1 MRALAVIL
9 TLLGVMLLSAGQEVL
24 VRERPQQ
31 GQLSLSS
38 PLSPFA
44 FVEDVGKSVRLT
56 FKGKPVWQYNY
67 GVAAPPNA
75 GELNAT
81 SGFLHPVWAPNGAIV
96 TDWGPQDH
104 YHHRGIF
111 FAWVKTKWGELAPD
125 FWNLFAGSGRTRFEA
140 FERLEIHFDKAV
152 MVVRHVWHARKS
164 DEWVPVVTERWT
176 VVTYALESDEPEHWA
191 FDLTTEL
198 VNITDLP
205 LEIEEYR
212 YGGLGYRGAREWL
225 DKSKREVLTSEGKTL
240 ADADA
245 TDARWVLQGGL
256 VSGQWAGLTLMD
268 HPSNFAF
275 PCRLRVAE
283 GFPYVGFAP
292 MRKTSFVMRPNE
304 PMRFQFRIIVH
315 SKKPTAQQL
324 DELWRKFSEAREREG
339 K

>member
-1 MRALAVIL
+1 MRFASAILLLLEVTVMAL
-9 TLLGVMLLSAGQEVL
+9 GQEAL
-24 VRERPQQ
+24 VREKPQQ

-38 PLSPFA
+38 PSSPLSLI
-44 FVEDVGKSVRLT
+44 EEVGKWVRLT

-67 GVAAPPNA
+67 GVAAPPGA

-81 SGFLHPVWAPNGAIV
+81 SGFLHPVWSPNGVIV

-111 FAWVKTKWGELAPD
+111 FAWTKTKWGNLAPD

-140 FERLEIHFDKAV
+140 FERLELHDDKAI
-152 MVVRHVWHARKS
+152 MVVRHVWHAKKG
-164 DEWVPVVTERWT
+164 DEWVPVVSERWT
-176 VVTYALESDEPEHWA
+176 VVTYAPKGDEPDYWV

-198 VNITDLP
+198 VNVTDEP

-212 YGGLGYRGAREWL
+212 YGGLGYRGARAWL
-225 DKSKREVLTSEGKTL
+225 DKTKREVLTSEGKTL

-245 TDARWVLQGGL
+245 TDARWVLQGG
-256 VSGQWAGLTLMD
+256 VVDGQWAGLTLMD

-275 PCRLRVAE
+275 PCRLRVAD

-292 MRKTSFVMRPNE
+292 MRKLGFVMRPKE
-304 PMRFQFRIIVH
+304 SMRFHYRFVVH
-315 SKKPTAQQL
+315 ASKPTQQQL
-324 DELWRKFSEAREREG
+324 EEMWREFQKSS